1 MKKFL
6 ALALAL
12 VMALAL
18 AVPAMA
24 FTADG
29 VAEDYVP
36 TLSLELVEYE
46 NDAFFG
52 IVGAAPSDRGY
63 AKNEIVAFI
72 VTLEVAKD
80 EKIGDF
86 DTLEISGEN
95 VTFAV
100 SETNQVAGGAP
111 ALTAKAKAA
120 EGYTAD
126 VAGVE
131 GKVKYQW
138 LSFAKVTD
146 DDASI
151 TAALYVAD
159 AKAGVKFVN
168 DELVLE
174 DEDEVEYTVTATG
187 TDFVVVWDDGAFAI
201 EADKKGVSK
210 ALYVTLD
217 GQDIYKV
224 IENKN
229 GEYVF
234 LNATNG
240 DIEPGSKDKAVK
252 ALYEELVAIVDDV
265 FEGVFGFDYDLLG
278 GVVNK
283 KYFESLA
290 SYEVVEVTV
299 DIAPWV
305 AYVQVPDVI
314 VVDPPKTGDA
324 TVLVGIVMAIV
335 AAAGV
340 VVFNKVRA

>member
-24 FTADG
+24 FTDKG

-36 TLSLELVEYE
+36 SLGIELVEFE

-72 VTLEVAKD
+72 VTLEIAKD
-80 EKIGDF
+80 ETNGDYNR
-86 DTLEISGEN
+86 LEITGEN
-95 VTFAV
+95 VSFNTTEEEAWTANAPKLYLNKTKTFYYANL
-100 SETNQVAGGAP
+100 ETVKG
-111 ALTAKAKAA
+111 KAKL
-120 EGYTAD
+120 
-126 VAGVE
+126 
-131 GKVKYQW
+131 QW
-138 LSFAKVTD
+138 LGFAKVTG

-151 TAALYVAD
+151 TAKLFTEGEDD
-159 AKAGVKFVN
+159 AAKFTGDTFEV
-168 DELVLE
+168 V
-174 DEDEVEYTVTATG
+174 DEDEVVYTVTATG
-187 TDFVVVWDDGAFAI
+187 TDFVVVWDDGGFAI

-217 GQDIYKV
+217 GQDVYKV

-234 LNATNG
+234 LNADNG
-240 DIEPGSKDKAVK
+240 DVEPGSKDKAVK
-252 ALYEELVAIVDDV
+252 ALYEALVAIVDDV
-265 FEGVFGFDYDLLG
+265 FEGVFGFEYDLLG

-283 KYFESLA
+283 KYFESLV
-290 SYEVVEVTV
+290 SYDVVEATA